1 MNISEYKLIVSLI
14 NKVKEPVIAIE
25 IANDALALGKS
36 INTLENNIS
45 ELEKQISNNQ
55 NRIKNMIHEWS
66 NNLDEDSDL
75 IETKIFL
82 EHKITRDKQKLQNY
96 MKKYEFI
103 MGIPYNIDYL
113 INKIVDNAIK
123 DALQILENRK
133 YDKTNKFFNDNEE
146 QESLVIYT
154 TIQELLNECKNA
166 RTQITKFTIATSIMC
181 VISNSPVYVNS
192 NKKLKKAVLLKM
204 DELISSINTFSGDK
218 TEYYNY
224 TEKIRNF

>member
-45 ELEKQISNNQ
+45 QLEKQISNYQ
-55 NRIKNMIHEWS
+55 NCIKNMIEV
-66 NNLDEDSDL
+66 EFYR
-75 IETKIFL
+75 TR
-82 EHKITRDKQKLQNY
+82 ITRDKQKLQNY

-113 INKIVDNAIK
+113 INKVVDNAIK

-146 QESLVIYT
+146 QERRVIET

-166 RTQITKFTIATSIMC
+166 RTQIKKFTIATSIMC

>member
-45 ELEKQISNNQ
+45 QLEKQISNNQ
-55 NRIKNMIHEWS
+55 NRIKNMIEVEI
-66 NNLDEDSDL
+66 DEDLDL
-75 IETKIFL
+75 SQSKIFL
-82 EHKITRDKQKLQNY
+82 EHKITRDKQMLQNY

-113 INKIVDNAIK
+113 INKVVDNAIK
-123 DALQILENRK
+123 DALQILENLK

-146 QESLVIYT
+146 QERCVIKT
-154 TIQELLNECKNA
+154 TIIELLNECKNA
-166 RTQITKFTIATSIMC
+166 RTHIKKFTIATSIMC
-181 VISNSPVYVNS
+181 VISNSPVFVND
-192 NKKLKKAVLLKM
+192 NKKFKKTVLLKM
-204 DELISSINTFSGDK
+204 DELTSSINTYTFSIDK
-218 TEYYNY
+218 TAEYYNY